1 MEQWVKL
8 VDKYADKLRE
18 FDLVCAF
25 CGQHIAH
32 DNINSECTENNA
44 MFNSL
49 TFFTEEEPPENSF
62 CKRRHWF
69 GIPLTK

>member
-8 VDKYADKLRE
+8 VDKYADKLKE

-32 DNINSECTENNA
+32 NNINSECTENNA
-44 MFNSL
+44 
-49 TFFTEEEPPENSF
+49 
-62 CKRRHWF
+62 
-69 GIPLTK
+69 I